1 MKGVVIYNSRYGATA
16 TYANWIGS
24 ELHIPVYDQDDVS
37 SDTLKRYDYFVLGGP
52 VYVGKIKIASW
63 IRRNKKSLGG
73 KTIFLFVVSATP
85 ANETGKLNEIVKKNF
100 DTEMFRHVKPYF
112 LRGKMEI
119 RHLSAFDRFVLK
131 MGARLQK
138 DPAERRKM
146 LTDFNEVRK
155 ENLTELLTAIKAEIL
170 QSTVSNEGR

>member
-24 ELHIPVYDQDDVS
+24 ELHIPVYDQDDIR
-37 SDTLKRYDYFVLGGP
+37 TEALKRYDYFVVGGP
-52 VYVGKIKIASW
+52 VYVGKMKIASW
-63 IRRNKKSLGG
+63 IRRNRKSLEG
-73 KTIFLFVVSATP
+73 KTIFLFVVCGTLAY
-85 ANETGKLNEIVKKNF
+85 ETEKLNGIVAKNF
-100 DTEMFRHVKPYF
+100 DAEMFRQVKPYF

-119 RHLSAFDRFVLK
+119 RRLSAFDRFVLK

-146 LTDFNEVRK
+146 LTDFNDVRK
-155 ENLTELLTAIKAEIL
+155 ENLTELLTAIKIKIS
-170 QSTVSNEGR
+170 QSTVSSGGR